1 MGYLAALFQWLWAP
15 LVAAAVS
22 VVYFQSSKSSRR
34 FERFATSIHGALLA
48 VLYFGALG
56 IHSLGLANPMLGK
69 AFWLSLLVP
78 CGLALYAMARFSGNK
93 QVHFLQLANLLAA
106 LWIWFVGTMA
116 VTGNWL

>member
-15 LVAAAVS
+15 LVAASVS
-22 VVYFQSSKSSRR
+22 VVYFQSSKSPRKS
-34 FERFATSIHGALLA
+34 ERIATSIHGAVLA
-48 VLYFGALG
+48 ALYFGALAVHSFG
-56 IHSLGLANPMLGK
+56 ISNPALGR

-78 CGLALYAMARFSGNK
+78 GGLAVYSLASYRGNK